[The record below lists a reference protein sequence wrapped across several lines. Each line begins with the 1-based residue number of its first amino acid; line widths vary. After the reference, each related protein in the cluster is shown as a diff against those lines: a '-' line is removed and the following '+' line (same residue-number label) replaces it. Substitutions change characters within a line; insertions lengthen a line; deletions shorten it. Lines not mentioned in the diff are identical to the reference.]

1 MRGQRAVANS
11 PLETVSYSL
20 VERGWKTQYSWPWS
34 FPDRQPVPRLVGNFQ
49 YFPPENGGHAKFS
62 PRSNYFCNLQTLIE
76 ETKHVTI
83 DELGW
88 KATIH
93 IPLLPFC
100 VFSPLPHSLLQ
111 SPSHIIRHL
120 FSIFLI
126 RFLLCLLI
134 PPHCASVRRVY
145 FFLNRKLSFTSLLCQ
160 TFVSSLNRS
169 TIIAKISMIF
179 FNCLYLNTPWG
190 IKCHFPLKRK

>member
-20 VERGWKTQYSWPWS
+20 VEREWKTQYSWPWS
-34 FPDRQPVPRLVGNFQ
+34 FPDRQPVPRLVGNFHC
-49 YFPPENGGHAKFS
+49 FPPENGGHAKYS

-76 ETKHVTI
+76 EAKHVTI

-111 SPSHIIRHL
+111 SPPHIIRHL
-120 FSIFLI
+120 FSIFFKSEFYYVDSSRPTVHQSAAYI
-126 RFLLCLLI
+126 FLK
-134 PPHCASVRRVY
+134 HR
-145 FFLNRKLSFTSLLCQ
+145 LSFTSLLCQ

-169 TIIAKISMIF
+169 TIIEKISMIF
-179 FNCLYLNTPWG
+179 FIDY
-190 IKCHFPLKRK
+190 I